1 LENPHEVTGGAS
13 TDPADLRGIPFQL
26 QLALAMLESQRMMQ
40 AVMENGNMPL
50 PSDQSG
56 RGVSD
61 EVRSQWKHFTFGD
74 LNNNNRSPREDI
86 TNEVAVEEV
95 GEGNQ
100 ERSSGLVY
108 SIFHRAFASRRRP
121 SENRSTANSTTDGAD
136 ISSLPRRRDQYAS
149 LKEIQE
155 GETNELYLSTADGED
170 SEAVPHNSALESVRQ
185 PLSDTECEI
194 VVDGKKEEGNAQ
206 EDVSCSICLEPYER
220 GDAVVELPC
229 RHLYHNECI
238 LAWTSNSVKC
248 PLCNFDLES
257 GALNIV

>member
-1 LENPHEVTGGAS
+1 MENPHEVTGGAS
-13 TDPADLRGIPFQL
+13 TDAADLRGIPFQL

-74 LNNNNRSPREDI
+74 LNNNNRSFREDA
-86 TNEVAVEEV
+86 THEVAVEEV
-95 GEGNQ
+95 GEGNR

-108 SIFHRAFASRRRP
+108 SIFHRAFAARRRP
-121 SENRSTANSTTDGAD
+121 SENRSTANATSENGCD

-155 GETNELYLSTADGED
+155 GEMNELYLSTAED
-170 SEAVPHNSALESVRQ
+170 SEAAAHNSALESARQ
-185 PLSDTECEI
+185 PLSDTECDI
-194 VVDGKKEEGNAQ
+194 VIDGKQEEITAQ
-206 EDVSCSICLEPYER
+206 EEVSCSICLEPYHR

-229 RHLYHNECI
+229 SHLYHNECI

-257 GALNIV
+257 GARNIV